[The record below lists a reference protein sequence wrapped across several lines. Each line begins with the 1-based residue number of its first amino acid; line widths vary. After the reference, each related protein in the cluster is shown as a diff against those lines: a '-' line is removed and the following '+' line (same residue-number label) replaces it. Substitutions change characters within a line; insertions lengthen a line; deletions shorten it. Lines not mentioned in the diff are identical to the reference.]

1 MSSFRKIDGSPLWND
16 DYNKEIIDDEID
28 DRKILSLYDYEKHKR
43 DCKIEKEQLDILDNV
58 INLLKLKYQNVFIQ
72 IYCSFTYIWMVYN

>member
-43 DCKIEKEQLDILDNV
+43 DCKNRKGTV
-58 INLLKLKYQNVFIQ
+58 GH
-72 IYCSFTYIWMVYN
+72 S